1 MEMRRYSI
9 EPRTRKFVKG
19 YGFSQLARKYKKQL
33 MDTRLDVGN
42 ATSKKVVHKTGNT
55 AEIADAV
62 NKSNDDNNV
71 KQELVEEIIIPLEK
85 KRRDIKQ
92 IEKSIIKMEHSKI
105 SELLNDST
113 VSKIVT
119 KKWVERNNLSSD
131 QYSVNTNI
139 RFKTTL
145 LRSYLCDYSDTYFI
159 VKGTIDLLA
168 AAANEMDKAENNVT
182 FKNNAPFRI

>member
-1 MEMRRYSI
+1 
-9 EPRTRKFVKG
+9 
-19 YGFSQLARKYKKQL
+19 
-33 MDTRLDVGN
+33 MDTRLDAGN
-42 ATSKKVVHKTGNT
+42 ATSKKVVHKTSNT

-62 NKSNDDNNV
+62 NKSNDDNTV

-145 LRSYLCDYSDTYFI
+145 
-159 VKGTIDLLA
+159 
-168 AAANEMDKAENNVT
+168 
-182 FKNNAPFRI
+182 

>member
-1 MEMRRYSI
+1 
-9 EPRTRKFVKG
+9 
-19 YGFSQLARKYKKQL
+19 
-33 MDTRLDVGN
+33 MDTRLDAGN
-42 ATSKKVVHKTGNT
+42 ATSKKVVHKTSNT

-62 NKSNDDNNV
+62 NKSNDDNTV
-71 KQELVEEIIIPLEK
+71 KQELVEEIIIPL
-85 KRRDIKQ
+85 DIKQ
-92 IEKSIIKMEHSKI
+92 IEKCIIKMEHSKI

-145 LRSYLCDYSDTYFI
+145 
-159 VKGTIDLLA
+159 
-168 AAANEMDKAENNVT
+168 
-182 FKNNAPFRI
+182 